1 MRENLARPD
10 KALGV
15 RLRQHRKKDGST
27 FSVEITGRTFPL
39 QGSTQLLLA
48 VRDVSERSVAEEA
61 LRVNGQRRLQDQQIA
76 NDRLKE
82 QAVNLASIYQA
93 LDSVGVIVG
102 DLEGDDARIRIFNSG
117 AVQMFGYQP
126 DAAIDKSIALIYP
139 PELVEII
146 PERVRRLRT
155 GQPILSFNMPLV
167 RQSGE
172 RFPVAV
178 SLHPFDNDEGRYKKV
193 VGIFRDISELM
204 QVQQQMEAINEDL
217 ERRVEARTLELQETQ
232 NKYLHAE
239 KLSAIGK
246 LSASIAHE
254 FNNPLQGILSILKG
268 LKKRAILEEEDRD
281 LLNAAIGEGDRI
293 KELIRSL
300 QEFNRPSSGQKTLM
314 DVHKSLQSLLLLHKS
329 EFKGKRIT
337 LKLDLAEH
345 LPPIIAVPDQIK
357 QVFLNL
363 LANAVDACQL
373 PGGVITVSSW
383 QENQY
388 VAVAIKDTG
397 IGIKAEDMALIFQP
411 FYSTKATVKGTGLG
425 LSVSHGIIK
434 HHGGEIRVDSQPGQ
448 GATFTVLLPVKEAGN
463 AAAAL
468 A

>member
-1 MRENLARPD
+1 M
-10 KALGV
+10 
-15 RLRQHRKKDGST
+15 Q
-27 FSVEITGRTFPL
+27 I
-39 QGSTQLLLA
+39 
-48 VRDVSERSVAEEA
+48 RDVSERRAAEEI
-61 LRVNGQRRLQDQQIA
+61 LRASGQQRLRNQQA
-76 NDRLKE
+76 TNDRLKE
-82 QAVNLASIYQA
+82 QAANLASIYQA
-93 LDSVGVIVG
+93 LDSVGLIVG
-102 DLEGDDARIRIFNSG
+102 DLEGDDVRIRIFNTG

-126 DAAIDKSIALIYP
+126 DAAIGKSIALIYP

-146 PERVRRLRT
+146 PERVRRLSK
-155 GQPILSFNMPLV
+155 GEPMLSFNMTLV

-172 RFPVAV
+172 RFPAV
-178 SLHPFDNDEGRYKKV
+178 ISVHPFGIHEGRYKKA
-193 VGIFRDISELM
+193 VGVFRDISELM
-204 QVQQQMEAINEDL
+204 QVQQQLEAINEDL

-232 NKYLHAE
+232 KKYLHAE
-239 KLSAIGK
+239 KFSAIGK

-293 KELIRSL
+293 KELIRNL

-397 IGIKAEDMALIFQP
+397 IGIKAEDMTLIFQP
-411 FYSTKATVKGTGLG
+411 FYSTKAMVKGTGLG

-463 AAAAL
+463 AAAVL